1 MTVLPIIERELRGRA
16 RSRAVYWTRF
26 AVALAGMLVC
36 LPQLMGSG
44 PFWAPANLGRSLLNG
59 LVSTAFLLSCGAC
72 LLTADVISAERRE
85 GTLGL
90 LLLTRVNVLDVLLGK
105 LGSAGLTSL
114 CALVAILPMLM
125 LPVLAGGVTGGE
137 AFRKG
142 LVLPNTLFVALA
154 AGLWASAGGYEWL
167 KTARTALLLVSA
179 LVLAPG
185 LAGLLLKPLGAVV
198 GLLSPLGAI
207 SAAGDTP
214 YKVSKADYW
223 TSLLLVQAIGW
234 ALLVAARF
242 RLRSAWREEQGETT
256 ASPAATF
263 DWFKEKPRQPL
274 VRPLGN
280 GNPIAWLLQRQ
291 RGIQALLWAGA
302 LVSLTHYGSFAL
314 GLRFLSPRSY
324 ASVAS
329 PLLRVVTVIESAL
342 FAWAASRFFVEA
354 RRTGAL
360 EVLLTTP
367 CGAREIVS
375 AQWDALKRLLRWPML
390 VLLAPTLLQTV
401 LLIATMQTSRSFGPG
416 GLFGL
421 HYAISIVVS
430 LVNIFFG
437 VGALC
442 WLGLWFGLR
451 ARGQGQ
457 AIAWT
462 ISLAVGLPFLISIL
476 CSILLPMLTSTVVTG
491 RSWTYWIILWL
502 PQAMTLVLYLGLI
515 RLARQRLAGGL
526 GGAEV
531 VRFNLQQFLSC
542 AARDALL
549 AIRKARHWTP
559 S

>member
-1 MTVLPIIERELRGRA
+1 MTVLPIIERELRVRA

-44 PFWAPANLGRSLLNG
+44 PFWAPTNLSRSLLNG
-59 LVSTAFLLSCGAC
+59 LVCTAFLLSCGAC

-90 LLLTRVNVLDVLLGK
+90 LLLTRVTTFDVLLGK
-105 LGSAGLTSL
+105 LGSAALTSL

-137 AFRKG
+137 SFRKG
-142 LVLPNTLFVALA
+142 LVLPNTLFLALA

-167 KTARTALLLVSA
+167 KTARTALLLVAA

-223 TSLLLVQAIGW
+223 TSLLLVQSIGW

-256 ASPAATF
+256 ASPAAAF

-302 LVSLTHYGSFAL
+302 LVGGSHFLAFPVLMRFLGPSSYSLLSWPL
-314 GLRFLSPRSY
+314 GLATSAFGG
-324 ASVAS
+324 
-329 PLLRVVTVIESAL
+329 AL

-354 RRTGAL
+354 RRTGEL
-360 EVLLTTP
+360 ELLLTTP
-367 CGAREIVS
+367 RGARELVS
-375 AQWDALKRLLRWPML
+375 TQWAVLKRRLRWPML
-390 VLLAPTLLQTV
+390 LMLVPWLLGTVTGLLTHGQWLRV
-401 LLIATMQTSRSFGPG
+401 AVFRLIGCAEII
-416 GLFGL
+416 L
-421 HYAISIVVS
+421 
-430 LVNIFFG
+430 G

-442 WLGLWFGLR
+442 WLGLWFGLK
-451 ARGQGQ
+451 AGGQGR
-457 AIAWT
+457 AIVWT
-462 ISLAVGLPFLISIL
+462 ISLAKGLPFLCSYPLAALSGWAFGWGSSLYSI
-476 CSILLPMLTSTVVTG
+476 TV
-491 RSWTYWIILWL
+491 WL
-502 PQAMTLVLYLGLI
+502 PQFVNLVLYLGLI
-515 RLARQRLAGGL
+515 RLARQHLLDDLAG
-526 GGAEV
+526 AEPMKFDL
-531 VRFNLQQFLSC
+531 RQSILC
-542 AARDALL
+542 TTRDAVS
-549 AIRKARHWTP
+549 AIGKARHWTP

>member
-1 MTVLPIIERELRGRA
+1 MTVLPIIERELRVRA

-26 AVALAGMLVC
+26 AVALVGMLVC

-44 PFWAPANLGRSLLNG
+44 PFLAPANLGRSLLNG

-72 LLTADVISAERRE
+72 LLTADIISSERRE

-90 LLLTRVNVLDVLLGK
+90 LLLTRVKVVDVLLGK

-142 LVLPNTLFVALA
+142 LVLPNTLFLALT
-154 AGLWASAGGYEWL
+154 AGLWASAGGQEWL
-167 KTARTALLLVSA
+167 KSARTGLLLVAA

-207 SAAGDTP
+207 SAAGDAP

-223 TSLLLVQAIGW
+223 TSLLLVQAMGW

-242 RLRSAWREEQGETT
+242 RLRSAWREEHRETT

-263 DWFKEKPRQPL
+263 EWFKEKPQQPL

-302 LVSLTHYGSFAL
+302 LVGGFHFLAFPVLIRFLGPSSYPLLSWPL
-314 GLRFLSPRSY
+314 GLATSAFSG
-324 ASVAS
+324 
-329 PLLRVVTVIESAL
+329 AL

-354 RRTGAL
+354 RRTGEL
-360 EVLLTTP
+360 ELLLTTP
-367 CGAREIVS
+367 CGASELVS
-375 AQWDALKRLLRWPML
+375 TQWAVLKRQLRWPML
-390 VLLAPTLLQTV
+390 LMLAPALLQTV
-401 LLIATMQTSRSFGPG
+401 SAVLLMPG
-416 GLFGL
+416 RFVRGHSYRLP
-421 HYAISIVVS
+421 YAISMRGR
-430 LVNIFFG
+430 LRRH
-437 VGALC
+437 L
-442 WLGLWFGLR
+442 LWG
-451 ARGQGQ
+451 
-457 AIAWT
+457 W
-462 ISLAVGLPFLISIL
+462 S
-476 CSILLPMLTSTVVTG
+476 
-491 RSWTYWIILWL
+491 
-502 PQAMTLVLYLGLI
+502 
-515 RLARQRLAGGL
+515 
-526 GGAEV
+526 
-531 VRFNLQQFLSC
+531 
-542 AARDALL
+542 ALL
-549 AIRKARHWTP
+549 AWAMVRPQGGSAGPRRLPGRSAW
-559 S
+559 SRACRF